1 MLKVCLSNIYFYK
14 FTPNKISKYDF
25 KTFYVSGFTYY
36 FRQTN
41 NLMKI
46 FTSILVLLALALI
59 VFNITLLDFKNPFQ
73 GDSAVAFI
81 GIAASFCAVLILLIF
96 RISKR
101 IEEKM
106 NGR

>member
-1 MLKVCLSNIYFYK
+1 
-14 FTPNKISKYDF
+14 
-25 KTFYVSGFTYY
+25 
-36 FRQTN
+36 
-41 NLMKI
+41 MKI

-59 VFNITLLDFKNPFQ
+59 VFNVTQLDFNSPLQ
-73 GDSAVAFI
+73 GDSGVALI

-106 NGR
+106 NDNR